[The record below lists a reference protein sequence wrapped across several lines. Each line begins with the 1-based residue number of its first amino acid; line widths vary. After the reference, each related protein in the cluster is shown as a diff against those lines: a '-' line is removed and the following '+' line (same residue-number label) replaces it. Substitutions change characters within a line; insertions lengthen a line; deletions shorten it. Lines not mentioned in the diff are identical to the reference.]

1 VSGFSGHGVLDV
13 EDEAMDDRALL
24 RRFVQDGDEQAF
36 AELVRR
42 HIDLVY
48 AASRRQLRDPAAIED
63 ATQSVFVLLSKK
75 AHTIRDSEALAGWL
89 LVATRCVV
97 LNMIRT
103 ETRRRKHEGRAAEM
117 KQELQA
123 DAPEQWESI
132 RPMLDQAVSTLK
144 HQDRDAITLRYFKGQ
159 SVGDVAA
166 ALGISQDA
174 AQKRVLRAVD
184 RLRDFF
190 ARHGV
195 TTSSDAL
202 ATALVGNLLIQAP
215 AQLSAHIAAAALAAG
230 NSGATLGISKTAA
243 TFMAGVKAKAAVAVT
258 AAVVLA
264 GTAAPLVQHLTH
276 STVTAQLQQPPAAAP
291 TPAQPTATA
300 AQPAELPVPDWLIR
314 INEVYG
320 LSDGQ
325 VFKRVVPPFIPER
338 AKFVEERIGDVNRR
352 AGAARAGLMQADAAV
367 FIFDGKA
374 VRWTHAMRDTMDLGD
389 VLKVVAKIWPQD
401 TDIDRTLIATKVPGD
416 FVVRQDT
423 KPEDLLTALTASM
436 PEVIGPAMVLRNE
449 ELEREV
455 IVVRGTLKYTEPLK
469 EPELFPTVYL
479 FSGAVKPRTAF
490 NMSVGQTPNEMLQI
504 VGETMGRPMVVEA
517 ELSGK
522 AAAVAMHQLA
532 DLRRSIGVADGKLVD
547 DLLANLSKQ
556 TSLEFK
562 RERRKVPTWR
572 LIKQDL

>member
-1 VSGFSGHGVLDV
+1 
-13 EDEAMDDRALL
+13 MDDRALL
-24 RRFVQDGDEQAF
+24 KRFVRDGDEQAF

-42 HIDLVY
+42 HIDMVY

-123 DAPEQWESI
+123 DTPEQWESI

-184 RLRDFF
+184 RLREFF

-202 ATALVGNLLIQAP
+202 ASALAGNVLFQAP

-230 NSGATLGISKTAA
+230 NGASLGISKTAA

-258 AAVVLA
+258 AAVVVA
-264 GTAAPLVQHLTH
+264 GTAAPLVQHLAH

-314 INEVYG
+314 VNEAYG
-320 LSDGQ
+320 LADGQ
-325 VFKRVVPPFIPER
+325 IFKRVAPPFIPER
-338 AKFVEERIGDVNRR
+338 ANFFEERIGVANRR
-352 AGAARAGLMQADAAV
+352 AGAARAGMMQVDAAI
-367 FIFDGKA
+367 FIFDGQA

-423 KPEDLLTALTASM
+423 NPEDLLLPLTASM
-436 PEVIGPAMVLRNE
+436 PEVIGTAMVLRNE
-449 ELEREV
+449 EMEREV

-469 EPELFPTVYL
+469 EPEKFPTMYL
-479 FSGAVKPRTAF
+479 FRGPVKPRTAF
-490 NMSVGQTPNEMLQI
+490 NMSVGQTPGEMLQI
-504 VGETMGRPMVVEA
+504 VGETVGRPMVVEA

-522 AAAVAMHQLA
+522 AGAVAMHQLA
-532 DLRRSIGVADGKLVD
+532 DLRRSIGIADGKMVD
-547 DLLANLSKQ
+547 EILTNLSKQ

-562 RERRKVPTWR
+562 SERRKVPTWR
-572 LIKQDL
+572 LIKQEL